1 MDVDATIDDARAA
14 LAAALGHPG
23 WFASVY
29 YPGVGGEL
37 EGTTS
42 LRRSGYVE
50 GDMCV
55 ITSYVRPKSAP
66 FPPPGVNP
74 RSPPRAP
81 ALASAAPRSPGF
93 ARRNY
98 IRENVQEDCH
108 DVDEDEDEW
117 VDEWEDADPLA
128 APAGPGGGTRQASRH
143 HAPDDPAPRRKEPED
158 RRGREAAQEIW
169 RELAAEAAVAKS
181 SVKNDDD
188 DDDPDDTKIDEAPEE
203 EAEEE
208 EEEEEAPKKRP
219 RRTRGTARRT
229 REPEPEPAQGLPP
242 ALERLAAGYQVV
254 ATMCSLIQSQR
265 VRPTW
270 RLVRSMIPNATGD
283 SPATDAVVTEE
294 DLTRMSALCPGS
306 LALTRRSRIAGAS
319 DEDASD
325 PFNEFVRDAKPNA
338 NANANDAADREGG
351 NEGDLLLSVTEPGPG
366 RTACDVP
373 ARGSSK
379 PPPGEGPVS
388 PPTGLV
394 QGYRTGRTTYGA
406 DDDDDDDDGTK
417 RRGRA
422 KTVENGR
429 GDGAVRRRVE
439 AFRRGLG
446 LLVIALAD
454 ATRDSED
461 AERAR
466 APGDDRG
473 TKEEKVSARERLA
486 TSTTSNDD
494 LWSRV
499 NAAPVRAFLA
509 VAEAERRRN
518 GIAPPLIREET
529 VAVARSTRGG
539 VGAAGGERE
548 GPPAGA
554 TASSGS
560 TSTRSWRT

>member
-1 MDVDATIDDARAA
+1 MTDGIRVHAKDITGRAADVTVDVDATIDDARAA

-81 ALASAAPRSPGF
+81 ALASAVPRSPGF

-98 IRENVQEDCH
+98 IREDVQEYCH
-108 DVDEDEDEW
+108 DVDMDEDEW

-128 APAGPGGGTRQASRH
+128 APAGPGGGTPQAARH
-143 HAPDDPAPRRKEPED
+143 HAADDPASRRKEPED
-158 RRGREAAQEIW
+158 RRGREAAEEIW

-181 SVKNDDD
+181 SATNDDD
-188 DDDPDDTKIDEAPEE
+188 DDAQIAEAPEE
-203 EAEEE
+203 EEEE
-208 EEEEEAPKKRP
+208 KEAPKKRP
-219 RRTRGTARRT
+219 RRTRGTAKHT

-242 ALERLAAGYQVV
+242 ALERLAVGYQLV

-319 DEDASD
+319 DETFASD
-325 PFNEFVRDAKPNA
+325 PFNEFVRDAKPNT
-338 NANANDAADREGG
+338 N
-351 NEGDLLLSVTEPGPG
+351 
-366 RTACDVP
+366 
-373 ARGSSK
+373 
-379 PPPGEGPVS
+379 
-388 PPTGLV
+388 
-394 QGYRTGRTTYGA
+394 
-406 DDDDDDDDGTK
+406 DDDDDDDG
-417 RRGRA
+417 
-422 KTVENGR
+422 
-429 GDGAVRRRVE
+429 
-439 AFRRGLG
+439 
-446 LLVIALAD
+446 
-454 ATRDSED
+454 
-461 AERAR
+461 
-466 APGDDRG
+466 DDDDDD
-473 TKEEKVSARERLA
+473 VSR
-486 TSTTSNDD
+486 S
-494 LWSRV
+494 SRV
-499 NAAPVRAFLA
+499 Y
-509 VAEAERRRN
+509 
-518 GIAPPLIREET
+518 
-529 VAVARSTRGG
+529 
-539 VGAAGGERE
+539 
-548 GPPAGA
+548 
-554 TASSGS
+554 
-560 TSTRSWRT
+560 

>member
-81 ALASAAPRSPGF
+81 ALASAVPRSPGF

-98 IRENVQEDCH
+98 IREDVQEYCH
-108 DVDEDEDEW
+108 DVDEDEDEDEW

-128 APAGPGGGTRQASRH
+128 APAGPGGGTPQAAAH
-143 HAPDDPAPRRKEPED
+143 HAADDPASRRKEPED
-158 RRGREAAQEIW
+158 RHGREAAEEIW

-181 SVKNDDD
+181 SVQNDDGD
-188 DDDPDDTKIDEAPEE
+188 DAQIAEAPE
-203 EAEEE
+203 AP
-208 EEEEEAPKKRP
+208 EEEEAPKKRP
-219 RRTRGTARRT
+219 RRTRGTAKHT

-242 ALERLAAGYQVV
+242 ALERLAVGYQLV

-283 SPATDAVVTEE
+283 SPADAVVTEE

-306 LALTRRSRIAGAS
+306 LGLTRRSRIAGAS

-325 PFNEFVRDAKPNA
+325 PFNEFVRDAKPNT
-338 NANANDAADREGG
+338 NANTNDAADREGG

-417 RRGRA
+417 RGRA

-439 AFRRGLG
+439 ALRRGLG

-454 ATRDSED
+454 ATRDS
-461 AERAR
+461 
-466 APGDDRG
+466 
-473 TKEEKVSARERLA
+473 
-486 TSTTSNDD
+486 
-494 LWSRV
+494 
-499 NAAPVRAFLA
+499 
-509 VAEAERRRN
+509 
-518 GIAPPLIREET
+518 
-529 VAVARSTRGG
+529 
-539 VGAAGGERE
+539 
-548 GPPAGA
+548 
-554 TASSGS
+554 
-560 TSTRSWRT
+560 